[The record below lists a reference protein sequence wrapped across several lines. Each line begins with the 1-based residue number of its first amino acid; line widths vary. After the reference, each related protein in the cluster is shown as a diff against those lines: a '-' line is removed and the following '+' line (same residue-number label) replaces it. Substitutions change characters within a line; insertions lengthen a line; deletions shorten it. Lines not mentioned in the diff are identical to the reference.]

1 MSILDSI
8 LGATQQH
15 SDMNQQQHASLVQS
29 AMQMFGNHAGMSDL
43 ARNAESQG
51 MGHIFQSWV
60 GTGANQPIAAQQVEG
75 MVGQD
80 RINELAGRAG
90 IPPAIASAALARILP
105 VVVDKLT
112 PQGRMPQAA

>member
-29 AMQMFGNHAGMSDL
+29 AMQMFGNHVGMSDL
-43 ARNAESQG
+43 MRNAESQG
-51 MGHIFQSWV
+51 TGHIFQSWV

-75 MVGQD
+75 MIGQD
-80 RINELAGRAG
+80 RINQLAARAG
-90 IPPAIASAALARILP
+90 VPPGIATAALAGILP
-105 VVVDKLT
+105 VIVDRLT
-112 PQGRMPQAA
+112 PQGRLPQAA

>member
-15 SDMNQQQHASLVQS
+15 SEVNQQQHASLVQS

-43 ARNAESQG
+43 MRNAESQG
-51 MGHIFQSWV
+51 VGHIFQSWV

-75 MVGQD
+75 MVGED
-80 RINELAGRAG
+80 RINQLAARAG
-90 IPPAIASAALARILP
+90 VSPGIAKAALAGILP
-105 VVVDKLT
+105 IIVDKLT